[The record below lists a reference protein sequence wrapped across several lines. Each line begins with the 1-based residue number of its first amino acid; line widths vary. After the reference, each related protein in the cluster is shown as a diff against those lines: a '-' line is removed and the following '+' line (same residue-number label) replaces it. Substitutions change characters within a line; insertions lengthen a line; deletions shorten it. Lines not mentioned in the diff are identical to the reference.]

1 MLTPDNKSLISEL
14 ADDYHTRIVFSN
26 KVRENKELFKRLVE
40 EGYLVPSNPNLI
52 ITRKL
57 KEEMK
62 WK

>member
-1 MLTPDNKSLISEL
+1 MLTPDNKSLLSEL
-14 ADDYHTRIVFSN
+14 VDDYHTRIVFSS
-26 KVRENKELFKRLVE
+26 KVRENKELFKWLVE